1 VASYRSFG
9 GLDDRPLIDGDTGF
23 VGINQRERP
32 SQLKGGQVVLS
43 KNGRIDNYWQ
53 PRKGIDL
60 KSGQLANS
68 ANPLALPFIVLD
80 SVQTI
85 STASR
90 TSNVV
95 TINLSAA
102 HGIASLDLPAYITL
116 GTPSVATQP
125 ITGIDAGSYLMSYVD
140 ADSLSFANVGTDSGS
155 LTVNGT
161 YGKIAT
167 IIDNNAVSA
176 IYGSCLFSNPASNL
190 DESIIVAT
198 NNEAKSINL
207 FNYSITD
214 LPYPTGEVVS
224 TSVEMLQAF
233 DRIYLFREG
242 TRAFEYIPQGRNILA
257 SGYTSTTG
265 VVNINLK
272 DHGLKVGDSVT
283 ISGITFSATPPTADP
298 NGTHIVTT
306 VVDADNFQYV
316 IATGSGNETYTVATG
331 LMVAAGFTLVPAGAY
346 TQPQYFN
353 IGGNKYGVTNG
364 LVRFEVAGNTTIVAG
379 DTIRI
384 TDTDVTILAN
394 VIGEQYTVTSATAT
408 DIYFEAPLPNVTFGS
423 GTGSDFI
430 EFGSRFSIGLGFT
443 HMPAPKYGVYFQR
456 RLWCPYFY
464 EPAGTSASATYTDRK
479 LRDEICA
486 SDILDSSTFDS
497 IASQFRVTAGIA
509 DYLVAMHPFYED
521 NMLVFNR
528 NSIHM
533 ITGTQGTLSDTVL
546 REMTREVGC
555 VARKS
560 IATKGNMIMFLS
572 DDGVYALDFVDQYNL
587 RGTEEP
593 LSKAIQP
600 FIDRINKGLAA
611 NSVAIYF
618 DNRYFLAVPLDSA
631 LGANDAQGNNAILV
645 FNMKNKAWESIDT
658 FGNNDFNITN
668 LLKGQAEERNELYIV
683 NSNGGVHLADANETA
698 QDNYSIS
705 TTGSELQAAID
716 YELQTRGYTFD
727 DYGRKKFKKATIQ
740 MQSGDFNASDV
751 DFLFSTED
759 PDSENTFITDIATM
773 LDVNIGLPGQLDGGE
788 NADFSF
794 RLGNPR
800 GVYGVLTIKR
810 KIVGSTAIG
819 RPKVTSIAI
828 ESTKTNGQT
837 ITQY

>member
-1 VASYRSFG
+1 MSSYRSYG
-9 GLDDRPLIDGDTGF
+9 GLDDQPLIDGDVGF

-32 SQLKGGQVVLS
+32 SQLKGGEIVLS
-43 KNGRIDNYWQ
+43 KNGRIDGYWQ

-68 ANPLALPFIVLD
+68 ANPLALPFIVID
-80 SVQTI
+80 SPKTI

-90 TSNVV
+90 TSNIV

-102 HGIASLDLPAYITL
+102 HGIDSGDLPAYVTL

-140 ADSLSFANVGTDSGS
+140 ADSLSFVSVGDDDPA
-155 LTVNGT
+155 LVVDGT
-161 YGKIAT
+161 YGNIAT
-167 IIDNNAVSA
+167 IINDNAVSA
-176 IYGSCLFSNPASNL
+176 IYGSCLFSNPSSNL

-198 NNEAKSINL
+198 NNEAKSVNL
-207 FNYSITD
+207 FDYSITA

-224 TSVEMLQAF
+224 TSVELIQAF

-242 TRAFEYIPQGRNILA
+242 DRAFEYIPQGRNVLA
-257 SGYTSTTG
+257 SGYTSASGIVDIT
-265 VVNINLK
+265 VK
-272 DHGLKVGDSVT
+272 DHGLKVGDS
-283 ISGITFSATPPTADP
+283 ITTSSIGFITTDP

-306 VVDADNFQYV
+306 IVDADNFQYV
-316 IATGSGNETYTVATG
+316 IATGGGDEAYTISTG
-331 LMVAAGFTLVPAGAY
+331 KMVAAGFTLVPAGEY

-353 IGGNKYGVTNG
+353 ISGNQYEVIDG
-364 LVRFEVAGNTTIVAG
+364 LVRFHVAGNTTISAG
-379 DTIRI
+379 DIIRI
-384 TDTDVTILAN
+384 TDTDVSILTTF
-394 VIGEQYTVTSATAT
+394 IGDQYTVTEATST
-408 DIYFEAPLPNVTFGS
+408 DIYFHAPIPDVTFGS
-423 GTGSDFI
+423 GTGASFI
-430 EFGSRFSIGLGFT
+430 EFGSRFSLGLGFT

-456 RLWCPYFY
+456 RMWCPYFY
-464 EPAGTSASATYTDRK
+464 EPEGDYADPIYTDRK
-479 LRDEICA
+479 LRDEICV

-497 IASQFRVTAGIA
+497 LSSQFRVTAGIA

-521 NMLVFNR
+521 NMIVFNR

-533 ITGTQGTLSDTVL
+533 IVGTQGTLGDTVL

-560 IATKGNMIMFLS
+560 IATKGNTILFLS
-572 DDGVYALDFVDQYNL
+572 DDGVYALDFIDQYNL

-600 FIDRINKGLAA
+600 YIDRINKGLAA
-611 NSVAIYF
+611 SSVGIYF
-618 DNRYFLAVPLDSA
+618 NNRYFLAVPLDSEI
-631 LGANDAQGNNAILV
+631 GADDATGNNAILV
-645 FNMKNKAWESIDT
+645 FNMKNKAWESVDT
-658 FGNNDFNITN
+658 FGNNDFNINN

-683 NSNGGVHLADANETA
+683 NNNGGVHLADANDVA

-705 TTGSELQAAID
+705 TTGSELQAGID
-716 YELQTRGYTFD
+716 YELKTRGYTFN
-727 DYGRKKFKKATIQ
+727 DYGRKKFKKATVQ
-740 MQSGDFNASDV
+740 MQSSDSNASDV
-751 DFLFSTED
+751 DFLFATED
-759 PDSENTFITDIATM
+759 PDSENNFITDIATM
-773 LDVNIGLPGQLDGGE
+773 LDPSIGLPGQLEGDE

-819 RPKVTSIAI
+819 RPKVTSVAI
-828 ESTKTNGQT
+828 ESTKASRQT

>member
-1 VASYRSFG
+1 MASYRSFG
-9 GLDDRPLIDGDTGF
+9 GLDDQPLIDGDVGF

-32 SQLKGGQVVLS
+32 SQLKAGEIVLS
-43 KNGRIDNYWQ
+43 KNGRIDGYWQ

-68 ANPLALPFIVLD
+68 ANPLNIPFILLD

-102 HGIASLDLPAYITL
+102 HGIASIDLPAYVTL
-116 GTPSVATQP
+116 GTPGVATQP

-140 ADSLSFANVGTDSGS
+140 ADSLSFANVGADNPT

-167 IIDNNAVSA
+167 ILDDNAVSV

-198 NNEAKSINL
+198 NNVAKSINL
-207 FNYSITD
+207 FNYSVTS

-224 TSVEMLQAF
+224 ANVEMLQAF

-242 TRAFEYIPQGRNILA
+242 ARAFEYLPQGRNVLA
-257 SGYTSTTG
+257 SSYTSTTG
-265 VVNINLK
+265 IVNVTVK
-272 DHGLKVGDSVT
+272 DHGLKAGDSVT

-298 NGTHIVTT
+298 NGTHTVTT
-306 VVDADNFQYV
+306 NVDADNFQYV
-316 IATGSGNETYTVATG
+316 IATGSGNETYTAATG

-384 TDTDVTILAN
+384 TDTDVAILTN
-394 VIGEQYTVTSATAT
+394 VIGQQYTVTSATAT

-464 EPAGTSASATYTDRK
+464 EPAGTSLSPTYTDRK

-497 IASQFRVTAGIA
+497 IASQFRITAGIA

-521 NMLVFNR
+521 NMIVFNR

-555 VARKS
+555 LARKS
-560 IATKGNMIMFLS
+560 IVTKGNTILFLS
-572 DDGVYALDFVDQYNL
+572 DDGVYALDFIDQYNL

-600 FIDRINKGLAA
+600 FIDRINKGLAS
-611 NSVAIYF
+611 NSVGIYF

-631 LGANDAQGNNAILV
+631 VGADDAQGNNSILV
-645 FNMKNKAWESIDT
+645 FNMKNKAWESVDT

-683 NSNGGVHLADANETA
+683 NQNGGVHLADANEEA

-705 TTGSELQAAID
+705 TTGSELQAGID
-716 YELQTRGYTFD
+716 YELQTRGYTFK

-759 PDSENTFITDIATM
+759 PDSANGFVTDIATM
-773 LDVNIGLPGQLDGGE
+773 LDPSIGLPGQLDGGE

>member
-1 VASYRSFG
+1 MASYRSFG
-9 GLDDRPLIDGDTGF
+9 GLDDQPLIDGDVGF

-32 SQLKGGQVVLS
+32 SQLKAGEIVLS
-43 KNGRIDNYWQ
+43 KNGRIDGYWQ

-68 ANPLALPFIVLD
+68 ANPLNIPFIVID
-80 SVQTI
+80 SPKTI

-102 HGIASLDLPAYITL
+102 HGIASIDLPAYITL
-116 GTPSVATQP
+116 GTPGVATQP

-140 ADSLSFANVGTDSGS
+140 ADSLSFANVGSDNPT

-167 IIDNNAVSA
+167 ILDDNAVSV

-198 NNEAKSINL
+198 NNVAKSINL
-207 FNYSITD
+207 FNYSVTS

-224 TSVEMLQAF
+224 ANVEMLQAF

-242 TRAFEYIPQGRNILA
+242 ARSFEYLPQGRNVLA
-257 SGYTSTTG
+257 SSYTSTTG
-265 VVNINLK
+265 IVNVTVK
-272 DHGLKVGDSVT
+272 DHGLKAGDSIT
-283 ISGITFSATPPTADP
+283 ISGITFSGTPPTADP
-298 NGTHIVTT
+298 NGTHTVTT
-306 VVDADNFQYV
+306 NVDADNFQYV
-316 IATGSGNETYTVATG
+316 IATGSGNETYTAATG
-331 LMVAAGFTLVPAGAY
+331 LMVAAGFTLVPAGTY
-346 TQPQYFN
+346 TQPQIFTVA
-353 IGGNKYGVTNG
+353 GGNVAALDG
-364 LVRFEVAGNTTIVAG
+364 LVTIDKAALGNTTLVDGEIIVIYES
-379 DTIRI
+379 TIDEFAPIVGKQFQIISASNRTI
-384 TDTDVTILAN
+384 TFYAP
-394 VIGEQYTVTSATAT
+394 IGTK
-408 DIYFEAPLPNVTFGS
+408 GS
-423 GTGSDFI
+423 FTGNL
-430 EFGSRFSIGLGFT
+430 EFGGRFSVGLGFT

-464 EPAGTSASATYTDRK
+464 EPAGTSLSPTYTDRK

-497 IASQFRVTAGIA
+497 IASQFRITAGIA

-521 NMLVFNR
+521 NMIVFNR

-555 VARKS
+555 LARKS
-560 IATKGNMIMFLS
+560 IVTKGNTILFLS
-572 DDGVYALDFVDQYNL
+572 DDGVYALDFIDQYNL

-611 NSVAIYF
+611 NSVGIYF

-631 LGANDAQGNNAILV
+631 VGADDAQGNNSILV
-645 FNMKNKAWESIDT
+645 FNMKNKAWESVDT

-683 NSNGGVHLADANETA
+683 NQNGGVHLADANEEA

-705 TTGSELQAAID
+705 TTGSELQTGID
-716 YELQTRGYTFD
+716 YELQTRGYTFK

-740 MQSGDFNASDV
+740 MQSGEFNASDV

-759 PDSENTFITDIATM
+759 PDSANGFVTDIATM
-773 LDVNIGLPGQLDGGE
+773 LDPSIGLPGQLDGGE

>member
-9 GLDDRPLIDGDTGF
+9 GLDDQPLIDGDVGF

-32 SQLKGGQVVLS
+32 SQLKAGEIVLS
-43 KNGRIDNYWQ
+43 KNGRIDGYWQ

-68 ANPLALPFIVLD
+68 ANPLILPFIVID
-80 SVQTI
+80 SPKTI

-102 HGIASLDLPAYITL
+102 HGIASIDLPAYVTL

-140 ADSLSFANVGTDSGS
+140 ADSLSFDNVGSDDPTLVVD
-155 LTVNGT
+155 GT

-167 IIDNNAVSA
+167 IIDDNAVSA
-176 IYGSCLFSNPASNL
+176 IYGSCLFSDPSSNL

-207 FNYSITD
+207 FDYSITD

-233 DRIYLFREG
+233 DRIYLFRDG
-242 TRAFEYIPQGRNILA
+242 ARAFEYIPQGRNVLA
-257 SGYTSTTG
+257 SSYTSATG
-265 VVNINLK
+265 IVNITLK
-272 DHGLKVGDSVT
+272 DHGLKAGDTIT
-283 ISGITFSATPPTADP
+283 ISAIGFSATPTTADP

-306 VVDADNFQYV
+306 NVDADNFQYV
-316 IATGSGNETYTVATG
+316 IATGSGDETYTVATG
-331 LMVAAGFTLVPAGAY
+331 LMVAAGFTLVPAGVY

-353 IGGNKYGVTNG
+353 IGGNHYGVTNG
-364 LVRFEVAGNTTIVAG
+364 LVRFQVTGNTTIVAG

-384 TDTDVTILAN
+384 TDTDITILAN
-394 VIGEQYTVTSATAT
+394 VIGQQYTVTSATST

-464 EPAGTSASATYTDRK
+464 EPEGTSLSPTYTDRK

-497 IASQFRVTAGIA
+497 IASQFRITAGIA

-521 NMLVFNR
+521 NMIVFNR

-555 VARKS
+555 LARKS
-560 IATKGNMIMFLS
+560 IVTKGNTILFLS
-572 DDGVYALDFVDQYNL
+572 DDGVYALDFIDQYNL

-611 NSVAIYF
+611 NSVGIYF
-618 DNRYFLAVPLDSA
+618 NNRYFLAVPLDSA
-631 LGANDAQGNNAILV
+631 VGADDAQGNNSILV

-658 FGNNDFNITN
+658 FGDNDFNITN

-683 NSNGGVHLADANETA
+683 NSNGGIHLADANEEA

-705 TTGSELQAAID
+705 TTGSELQSGID
-716 YELQTRGYTFD
+716 YELQTRGYTFK

-740 MQSGDFNASDV
+740 MQSGEFNASDV
-751 DFLFSTED
+751 DFLFATED
-759 PDSENTFITDIATM
+759 PDSNNTFITDIATM
-773 LDVNIGLPGQLDGGE
+773 LDPSIGLPGQLDGGE

-810 KIVGSTAIG
+810 KIVGSAAIG